1 MFLDFP
7 KSRKEWDIAFPL
19 WENLGEKL
27 EKVKI
32 TNKQKTKTKTKVSY
46 YYNCPINHSLL
57 MIRRLWFIGHCWRKK
72 DEVISDLLLWELKHG
87 ARKTG
92 RPATTYVDQV

>member
-19 WENLGEKL
+19 WENVGEKL

-32 TNKQKTKTKTKVSY
+32 TNKQKPTK
-46 YYNCPINHSLL
+46 NC
-57 MIRRLWFIGHCWRKK
+57 RAAFVRLQI
-72 DEVISDLLLWELKHG
+72 
-87 ARKTG
+87 
-92 RPATTYVDQV
+92 P

>member
-19 WENLGEKL
+19 WEKMGEKL

-32 TNKQKTKTKTKVSY
+32 TNKKKQKKPTK
-46 YYNCPINHSLL
+46 NCTATLL
-57 MIRRLWFIGHCWRKK
+57 RLQIH
-72 DEVISDLLLWELKHG
+72 
-87 ARKTG
+87 
-92 RPATTYVDQV
+92 

>member
-32 TNKQKTKTKTKVSY
+32 TNKQKQKPTK
-46 YYNCPINHSLL
+46 NC
-57 MIRRLWFIGHCWRKK
+57 RATF
-72 DEVISDLLLWELKHG
+72 LKLQIH
-87 ARKTG
+87 
-92 RPATTYVDQV
+92 